1 MMKAVW
7 ILLFALF
14 EKVSEDIQDRGI
26 GFAKE
31 PSWPICKYNPAIF
44 KLVLRRKRGCR
55 QKDGGNCLYVR
66 YNQAS
71 LRAFGG
77 CLGVERR

>member
-1 MMKAVW
+1 MMKAVSV
-7 ILLFALF
+7 LLFALF

-26 GFAKE
+26 GLALE
-31 PSWPICKYNPAIF
+31 PYWPLRKYNPAIF
-44 KLVLRRKRGCR
+44 KLVLRRKRGRR
-55 QKDGGNCLYVR
+55 QRDGGNCLYVR